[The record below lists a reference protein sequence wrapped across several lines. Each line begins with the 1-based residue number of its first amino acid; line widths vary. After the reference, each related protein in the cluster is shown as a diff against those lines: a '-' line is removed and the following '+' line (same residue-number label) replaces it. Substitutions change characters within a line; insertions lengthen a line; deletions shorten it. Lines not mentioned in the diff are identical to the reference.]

1 MVYGMGITLQ
11 HSQIFIFSLKLV
23 EVHKDPLVVT
33 LLVVPYS
40 RLEPFNSIFLCKSK
54 IQTICVRLM

>member
-23 EVHKDPLVVT
+23 EVHKYPLVLI
-33 LLVVPYS
+33 LLVVSYS
-40 RLEPFNSIFLCKSK
+40 RPNPFKNIYCANQRFE
-54 IQTICVRLM
+54 QYVYG